1 MQVKVF
7 VHVCMHT
14 GIQRPTLLF
23 APILLFSFKLGRP
36 INVFV
41 FGQCCFIASP
51 YFSLFPLAQH
61 EMWLLNRKSYKTN
74 IPLRYQVQHIAFC
87 VICLFNSTFLP
98 IRYTAFMYWCI
109 LAFTTAIPQIPPPLP
124 PPLKNINFWVCII
137 NTDPLLQPVYHSKSG
152 KTCSKCVRFVH

>member
-1 MQVKVF
+1 MHVKVF
-7 VHVCMHT
+7 VHVCMHA

-41 FGQCCFIASP
+41 FGQCCFISSP

-74 IPLRYQVQHIAFC
+74 IPSRYHHKCSTLHSVLSVYLIAHFFQLDILHSCIGVRDGTIHI
-87 VICLFNSTFLP
+87 FNFRFDFQYLTHGS
-98 IRYTAFMYWCI
+98 IYSRYFS
-109 LAFTTAIPQIPPPLP
+109 
-124 PPLKNINFWVCII
+124 
-137 NTDPLLQPVYHSKSG
+137 QPRHLSHKIVNEQ
-152 KTCSKCVRFVH
+152 F